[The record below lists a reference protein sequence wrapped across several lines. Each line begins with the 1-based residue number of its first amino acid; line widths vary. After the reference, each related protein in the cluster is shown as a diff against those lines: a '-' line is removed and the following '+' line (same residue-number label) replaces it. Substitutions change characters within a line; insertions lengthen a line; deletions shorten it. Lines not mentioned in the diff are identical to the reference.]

1 MAPPAAAR
9 DIDGMNTEPRTLTR
23 SSTDRHIGG
32 VAGGL
37 GAYFGVDP
45 VLFRVG
51 FAAATLL
58 SGVGALAY
66 LALLAF
72 VKPDDQ
78 VSATSGTPIPA

>member
-1 MAPPAAAR
+1 MNS
-9 DIDGMNTEPRTLTR
+9 DIRTLTR
-23 SSTDRHIGG
+23 SSTDRHVGG

-37 GAYFGVDP
+37 GEYFGVDP

-51 FAAATLL
+51 FVAATLL

-66 LALLAF
+66 LALLVF

-78 VSATSGTPIPA
+78 VPETPGTPIPA

>member
-1 MAPPAAAR
+1 MNS
-9 DIDGMNTEPRTLTR
+9 DIRTLTR
-23 SSTDRHIGG
+23 STTDRHIGG

-37 GAYFGVDP
+37 GDYFGVDP

-51 FAAATLL
+51 FVAATLL

-72 VKPDDQ
+72 VKPDDHM
-78 VSATSGTPIPA
+78 AEEPLPA

>member
-1 MAPPAAAR
+1 MTT
-9 DIDGMNTEPRTLTR
+9 DTPRLTR
-23 SSTDRHIGG
+23 STSDKMVGG

-51 FAAATLL
+51 FAVATLL

-66 LALLAF
+66 LVMLLA
-72 VKPDDQ
+72 VPRDD
-78 VSATSGTPIPA
+78 SDEPAFAL

>member
-1 MAPPAAAR
+1 MAPPLAAR
-9 DIDGMNTEPRTLTR
+9 QPVLMTTETLRLTR
-23 SSTDRHIGG
+23 SSDDKMLGG

-51 FAAATLL
+51 FAVATLL

-66 LALLAF
+66 LAMLLA
-72 VKPDDQ
+72 VPRDIDAPTLA
-78 VSATSGTPIPA
+78 V

>member
-1 MAPPAAAR
+1 MALTAAAR
-9 DIDGMNTEPRTLTR
+9 DSGGMNTDTRTLTR
-23 SSTDRHIGG
+23 SSTDRMLGG

-37 GAYFGVDP
+37 GDYFGVDP

-51 FAAATLL
+51 FVVATLL

-72 VKPDDQ
+72 VKPDDH
-78 VSATSGTPIPA
+78 VPTGGTPIPA